1 MKQGGYGGRVRYIL
15 KDTIKFVP
23 LYGWY
28 LGHVRQDNLPYLT
41 LVVVQCVWGGG
52 PSLSFPGFR
61 GHIPGFRGHI
71 PGFRGHLPRFGGH
84 ISLEGLGDMM
94 M

>member
-1 MKQGGYGGRVRYIL
+1 MKQGGYGGRVKYIL

-41 LVVVQCVWGGG
+41 LVGQYVGVLLFLFQGSGVI
-52 PSLSFPGFR
+52 LVR
-61 GHIPGFRGHI
+61 
-71 PGFRGHLPRFGGH
+71 
-84 ISLEGLGDMM
+84 GLGRYDDVN
-94 M
+94 